1 MKQLLKKAT
10 AYLLC
15 FLMLISGAFTATA
28 YTTEDIVDAALELIY
43 RNEGVYTSVLAN
55 DVGAV
60 SLGKIGWH
68 ATRALNLL
76 KTIVS
81 ADQKTAEQLLGKDL
95 TNEIL
100 TASSWESRTFTAAE
114 KAAVEKLL
122 ATGASK
128 KAQDSL
134 AEQDI
139 TNYIL
144 HGQAMGITDGKALV
158 YFADLENQMGSNGAA
173 RVASAAISAAGSAGK
188 VTLNHIYQAAMADR
202 TASSSPTRRN
212 TAYSYCNALSFS
224 GAAPSLSYQP
234 GRYTVTASALNVRSG
249 PGTNYATITS
259 SLPNGT
265 TVTVTQ
271 VSGDWGKITVKGL
284 TGWINLRYTI
294 YAGSSGSSSSI
305 KGDLNGNGTID
316 ASDARLILRY
326 AAKLETLSDAQKAKA
341 DINADGKIDIQD
353 ARKALRVAAGLDRI

>member
-1 MKQLLKKAT
+1 MNRFLKKAT
-10 AYLLC
+10 AYILC
-15 FLMLISGAFTATA
+15 FLMLFSGAVSAMA
-28 YTTEDIVDAALELIY
+28 YTTDDIVDAALELIY

-81 ADQKTAEQLLGKDL
+81 ADVKTAETLLGKNL

-100 TASSWESRTFTAAE
+100 TASSWESRTFTATE

-122 ATGASK
+122 ATAASK

-134 AEQDI
+134 AKQDI
-139 TNYIL
+139 TSYIV

-158 YFADLENQMGSNGAA
+158 YFADLENQMGSNGSA

-188 VTLNHIYQAAMADR
+188 VTLTQIHQAAMADR

-212 TAYSYCNALSFS
+212 TTYAYCRALTFS
-224 GAAPSLSYQP
+224 GSAPSLTFQT

-249 PGTNYATITS
+249 PGTNYATVTS

-271 VSGDWGKITVKGL
+271 VSGDWGKITVNGV
-284 TGWINLRYTI
+284 TGWINLRYAAYT
-294 YAGSSGSSSSI
+294 GSSGSSSNL
-305 KGDLNGNGTID
+305 KGDINGNGTVD
-316 ASDARLILRY
+316 ASDARLLLRY
-326 AAKLETLSDAQKAKA
+326 AAKLETLSNAQKAKA

-353 ARKALRVAAGLDRI
+353 ARKALRIAAGLDRI